1 MSQKINLLYAEDN
14 PLTASL
20 VKRQLERENFT
31 VRIAADGSTAWDLF
45 NLLIPDIL
53 LLDIEMPEKDGLE
66 VLKLVRKKNRHVPI
80 VIYSTYLNPTR
91 ELEAIEEGADDCINK
106 RSSRELLIAKLKN
119 IYNRVTEGEK
129 NPQVYILSPRVK
141 FNSPASVLYIDNK
154 MYELTAPESRLLR
167 LLCVKF
173 QEIASYN
180 YLLMGLWGKGQKH
193 KMQAL
198 RKTVFLLNQKLKADP
213 TLVLKADR
221 DTGYFFGRI
230 VTVKE
235 E

>member
-1 MSQKINLLYAEDN
+1 MSQKINLIYAEDN

-80 VIYSTYLNPTR
+80 VIYSTYLNPAR

-106 RSSRELLIAKLKN
+106 RASRELLIAKLKN

>member
-31 VRIAADGSTAWDLF
+31 VRIAAAGSTAWDLF

-53 LLDIEMPEKDGLE
+53 LLDVEMPEKDGFE

-119 IYNRVTEGEK
+119 IYTRVTEGEK

-141 FNSPASVLYIDNK
+141 FNSPASVLYIDYK

-221 DTGYFFGRI
+221 DTGYFFGRLLHD
-230 VTVKE
+230 
-235 E
+235 

>member
-20 VKRQLERENFT
+20 VKRQLEKENFT

-53 LLDIEMPEKDGLE
+53 LLDVEMPEKDGLE

>member
-20 VKRQLERENFT
+20 VKRQLEKENFT

-53 LLDIEMPEKDGLE
+53 LLDVEMPEKDGLE
-66 VLKLVRKKNRHVPI
+66 VLKLVRKKNRYVPI

>member
-20 VKRQLERENFT
+20 VKRQLEKENFT

-53 LLDIEMPEKDGLE
+53 LLDVEMPEKDGFE

-80 VIYSTYLNPTR
+80 VIYSTYLNPAR

>member
-1 MSQKINLLYAEDN
+1 M
-14 PLTASL
+14 
-20 VKRQLERENFT
+20 
-31 VRIAADGSTAWDLF
+31 
-45 NLLIPDIL
+45 
-53 LLDIEMPEKDGLE
+53 
-66 VLKLVRKKNRHVPI
+66 
-80 VIYSTYLNPTR
+80 NPTR

-221 DTGYFFGRI
+221 DTGYFFGRLLHD
-230 VTVKE
+230 
-235 E
+235 